1 MLFNLDFSNN
11 TILSCFF
18 LFFLTI
24 DLYFLIPVVIA
35 QTFNLIA
42 ELLIPMGVPSKEA
55 KVDTEIQPVTVEA

>member
-11 TILSCFF
+11 TILSCSF
-18 LFFLTI
+18 LFFLTT

>member
-24 DLYFLIPVVIA
+24 DLYFLIPAVIA

-55 KVDTEIQPVTVEA
+55 KVDTEIQPVTIEA